1 MEAEIKDQGYAVQ
14 QGTTS
19 TTVTP
24 RSAEPRHL
32 PRHLLRVWSEIKSR
46 ILRAHRWALFL
57 DFDGT
62 LVKLRHHP
70 DAVQLSKRTK
80 ATLERL
86 ARRENLFVALVS
98 GRSLRFLQ
106 TVVGGNRI
114 ACIGVHGGECEE
126 KSIDLTKKAR
136 QALRRAKRIARLQ
149 LRDFPNVWIEDK
161 RLSFAVHYRGA
172 RRATAVAADLV
183 LRGILAPMR
192 DILRVMNGN
201 KVWEVIPCEIEGK
214 GGAVRALLNGLP
226 ENTLAICVG
235 DDTTDEAAF
244 AVLADH
250 ITVKV
255 GRIRGTHAHFY
266 LRNPT
271 EVQRFL
277 SRLEKDLPECK

>member
-1 MEAEIKDQGYAVQ
+1 M
-14 QGTTS
+14 
-19 TTVTP
+19 
-24 RSAEPRHL
+24 
-32 PRHLLRVWSEIKSR
+32 
-46 ILRAHRWALFL
+46 
-57 DFDGT
+57 
-62 LVKLRHHP
+62 
-70 DAVQLSKRTK
+70 
-80 ATLERL
+80 
-86 ARRENLFVALVS
+86 
-98 GRSLRFLQ
+98 RFLQ

-114 ACIGVHGGECEE
+114 ACIGVHGGESKE

-136 QALRRAKRIARLQ
+136 RALRRTKRTARLR

-172 RRATAVAADLV
+172 RRATVVAADLV

-214 GGAVRALLNGLP
+214 GGAVRALLDGLP
-226 ENTLAICVG
+226 GKTLAICIG

-255 GRIRGTHAHFY
+255 GRIRGTRAHFY
-266 LRNPT
+266 LRNPA

-277 SRLEKDLPECK
+277 SRLEKDLP

>member
-1 MEAEIKDQGYAVQ
+1 LEAEIKDQGYAVQ
-14 QGTTS
+14 QATSS

-24 RSAEPRHL
+24 QSAEPRHL
-32 PRHLLRVWSEIKSR
+32 PRHLLRVWPEIKAR
-46 ILRAHRWALFL
+46 ILGAHRWALFL

-62 LVKLRHHP
+62 LVKLRRHP

-98 GRSLRFLQ
+98 GRSMRFLQ

-114 ACIGVHGGECEE
+114 ACIGVHGGESKE
-126 KSIDLTKKAR
+126 KSIDLTEKAR
-136 QALRRAKRIARLQ
+136 RALRRAKRVARLQ
-149 LRDFPNVWIEDK
+149 LRDFPDVWIEDK

-172 RRATAVAADLV
+172 RRATVLAADLV

-192 DILRVMNGN
+192 DILRVMSGS

-226 ENTLAICVG
+226 EKTLAICIG
-235 DDTTDEAAF
+235 DDVTDEASF
-244 AVLADH
+244 AALPEH

-266 LRNPT
+266 LRNPA

-277 SRLEKDLPECK
+277 SRLEKDLP

>member
-1 MEAEIKDQGYAVQ
+1 LGDKIKDQGYAVQ
-14 QGTTS
+14 QATRS
-19 TTVTP
+19 TTVTR
-24 RSAEPRHL
+24 RSAEPGHL
-32 PRHLLRVWSEIKSR
+32 PRHLLHAWSEVKAR
-46 ILRAHRWALFL
+46 ILAADRRALFL

-62 LVKLRHHP
+62 LVKLRRDP

-106 TVVGGNRI
+106 TLVGGNRI
-114 ACIGVHGGECEE
+114 ACIGVYGGESKE
-126 KSIDLTKKAR
+126 KSIELSKKAR
-136 QALRRAKRIARLQ
+136 RALLRAKRIARLQ
-149 LRDFPNVWIEDK
+149 LHDFPKVWIEDK

-172 RRATAVAADLV
+172 SRATAVAADLV

-214 GGAVRALLNGLP
+214 GGAVRALLDGLP
-226 ENTLAICVG
+226 GKTLAICIG

-255 GRIRGTHAHFY
+255 GRIRDTHAHFY

-277 SRLEKDLPECK
+277 FRLEKDLP